1 MFKERNF
8 HTQVIQ
14 QSHTI
19 TNYQTM
25 RNLETQRKG
34 HFSLLR
40 KSALI
45 YSMFFHRIQRIQ
57 SRGVVGMIGLDAD
70 ETTASA
76 FQDKSYSRRLHVR
89 SLTTYLGIHVH
100 HDKGCNLSI
109 LLVDNTVDNGPIME

>member
-25 RNLETQRKG
+25 RNLETQRKRTL
-34 HFSLLR
+34 FFTQEKRPYLQYVFPP
-40 KSALI
+40 
-45 YSMFFHRIQRIQ
+45 YSTYTK
-57 SRGVVGMIGLDAD
+57 RGVVGMIGLDAD

-76 FQDKSYSRRLHVR
+76 FQDKSYPRRLHVR

-109 LLVDNTVDNGPIME
+109 F